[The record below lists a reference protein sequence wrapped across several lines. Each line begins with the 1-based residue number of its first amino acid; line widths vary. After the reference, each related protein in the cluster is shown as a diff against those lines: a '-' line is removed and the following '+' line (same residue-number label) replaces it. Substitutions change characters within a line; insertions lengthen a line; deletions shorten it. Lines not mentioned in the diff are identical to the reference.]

1 MGIRVKRWNLIAVY
15 ICSNWSY
22 HCLELYTSICFVFDS
37 SLRLNGVPC
46 NNFAFAGQI
55 SVFSTFPPVVGS
67 STEPTSPDAR
77 SWCAACLYTFDSLI
91 SRLENYISVTLR
103 YARPETNIR
112 STRQPF
118 LTADWL
124 ELTNQVGEKSV
135 GRVASRFTKWEMGYR
150 ADGERDLGQRIETTK
165 ARRIFLLSGGKH
177 GNYLLY
183 DGTIRAAIYQIERE
197 NPAMDPSRG
206 FRRSSLQKGEKK
218 KDEEMRKRMGERRG
232 KAGARPW
239 TKGGTTICNYVS
251 FYPIPSY
258 TLNATLSF
266 LSIFSSSFLS
276 FLLAPF
282 LLPPRL
288 FSSSSFRS
296 RTLVNPLEM
305 PYCKSFCPHLVPLP
319 CHFSFRKFQRSGLLP
334 LATRTHT
341 DKFSFVPSTRMRA
354 KRLIS

>member
-91 SRLENYISVTLR
+91 SRFENYISVTLR

-124 ELTNQVGEKSV
+124 ELTNQVGGKSV

-150 ADGERDLGQRIETTK
+150 ADGERNLGRRIETTK

-206 FRRSSLQKGEKK
+206 FRRCKKAKRRRTRRWGRGWGKDVEKPVP
-218 KDEEMRKRMGERRG
+218 DRGRKVERLFVITFLSIRY
-232 KAGARPW
+232 R
-239 TKGGTTICNYVS
+239 
-251 FYPIPSY
+251 
-258 TLNATLSF
+258 ATLSTPLCRSFQFFPLPFF
-266 LSIFSSSFLS
+266 LF
-276 FLLAPF
+276 F
-282 LLPPRL
+282 LLP
-288 FSSSSFRS
+288 SSSRHVCFPPPPFVREPLSTHWKCHIANLFAPTLFPFPVISPFENSNGRVCCHWQHGRTPINSPSFR
-296 RTLVNPLEM
+296 
-305 PYCKSFCPHLVPLP
+305 
-319 CHFSFRKFQRSGLLP
+319 Q
-334 LATRTHT
+334 LAC
-341 DKFSFVPSTRMRA
+341 A
-354 KRLIS
+354 QNG